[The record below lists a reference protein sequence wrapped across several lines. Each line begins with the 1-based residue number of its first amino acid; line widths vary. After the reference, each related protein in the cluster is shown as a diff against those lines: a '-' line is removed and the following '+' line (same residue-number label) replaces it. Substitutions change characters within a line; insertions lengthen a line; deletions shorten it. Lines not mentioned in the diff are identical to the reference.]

1 MVQYIDK
8 DALVAEINRLIAELV
23 EKGEGTMFEQ
33 GRISTFE
40 DAKLFLDTLE
50 VKEVDLEKKLD
61 SMKSPEESL
70 GIDSDTYNK
79 IVDECVYGE
88 QKPTEWSEEDEKQAR
103 QIERI
108 VHNGCTQKLQK
119 QIADWFKAL
128 KKRVQPKKE
137 WGDED
142 NERIEQICEDLK
154 CGLINFKAGR
164 VVKGLHFEEI
174 IESNIDYL
182 KALKNKYTWKPSE
195 EQINTLEQ
203 WLKDNQYKGDARYCY
218 PIFDSLYQD
227 LKKLKKQ

>member
-1 MVQYIDK
+1 MKHYIDK
-8 DALVAEINRLIAELV
+8 DALVAEMEKIYEKYNKQRNSEYMSTSDFICIEL
-23 EKGEGTMFEQ
+23 
-33 GRISTFE
+33 R
-40 DAKLFLDTLE
+40 KLLSSLDTLE

-128 KKRVQPKKE
+128 K
-137 WGDED
+137 
-142 NERIEQICEDLK
+142 
-154 CGLINFKAGR
+154 
-164 VVKGLHFEEI
+164 
-174 IESNIDYL
+174 
-182 KALKNKYTWKPSE
+182 NKYTWKPSE

-227 LKKLKKQ
+227 LKKLKGE

>member
-1 MVQYIDK
+1 MKHYIDK
-8 DALVAEINRLIAELV
+8 DVLVAELKKKISDYWSDSEN
-23 EKGEGTMFEQ
+23 TMGIYPYALEEV
-33 GRISTFE
+33 I
-40 DAKLFLDTLE
+40 KYIDTLE

-128 KKRVQPKKE
+128 KNR
-137 WGDED
+137 
-142 NERIEQICEDLK
+142 
-154 CGLINFKAGR
+154 
-164 VVKGLHFEEI
+164 
-174 IESNIDYL
+174 
-182 KALKNKYTWKPSE
+182 YTWKPSD
-195 EQINTLEQ
+195 EQMKALAYAVFDTQSHSYHDRLSSLEQ
-203 WLKDNQYKGDARYCY
+203 Q
-218 PIFDSLYQD
+218 
-227 LKKLKKQ
+227 LKKLKGE